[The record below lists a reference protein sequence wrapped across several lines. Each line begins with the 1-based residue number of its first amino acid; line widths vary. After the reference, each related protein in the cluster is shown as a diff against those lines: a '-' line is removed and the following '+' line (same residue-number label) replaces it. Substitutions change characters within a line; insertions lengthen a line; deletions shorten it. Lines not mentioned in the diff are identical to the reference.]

1 MRTKWT
7 KAIARQQGEILELD
21 TLLTMPSDKNGIYF
35 LHTSLM
41 ETSDKRHLRIVS
53 KVQKHNYK
61 KGTLIFLQGMEDS
74 CERYGELFYELS
86 GRGFSY
92 ASFDW
97 YGQGGSVPDA
107 TETKKKSRLTFD
119 INQHIGDLDEFL
131 QKIVYPD
138 CPPPYYFLA
147 YDMGCLIA
155 ISALDIINNQCQ
167 RFIGLSPLFT
177 PLGYTTGSF
186 QSKLTSLMSDFGLGR
201 LKLPRA
207 KLLFSNISGPT
218 KGRGSEVSRQKKS
231 QNIRLP
237 DRRWLARV
245 LETVNFAKTRLQ
257 KNDLR
262 FPTIF
267 VLGHNDKLINAQQ
280 LLRFCNNVRLA
291 DTMRLSGAG
300 HDILNG
306 SDNLKKQ
313 FWALFDTFIPGT
325 KAYDI
330 NY

>member
-1 MRTKWT
+1 
-7 KAIARQQGEILELD
+7 
-21 TLLTMPSDKNGIYF
+21 
-35 LHTSLM
+35 M
-41 ETSDKRHLRIVS
+41 ETSDKRRLRIVS
-53 KVQKHNYK
+53 KVQKHNTQ
-61 KGTLIFLQGMEDS
+61 KGTLVFLQGMEDS

-86 GRGFSY
+86 RRGFSY

-97 YGQGGSVPDA
+97 YGQGASVPDV
-107 TETKKKSRLTFD
+107 TETKKKLRLTFD

-147 YDMGCLIA
+147 YDMGCLVG
-155 ISALDIINNQCQ
+155 ISALNIINNQCQ

-177 PLGYTTGSF
+177 PFGYTTGSF
-186 QSKLTSLMSDFGLGR
+186 QSKLTSLMTDFGLGR

-207 KLLFSNISGPT
+207 KSLFANNSGLTTGRDSEIS
-218 KGRGSEVSRQKKS
+218 RLKKS
-231 QNIRLP
+231 HNIRLP
-237 DRRWLARV
+237 DRSWLAQV
-245 LETVNFAKTRLQ
+245 LETVNFAKARLH

-262 FPTIF
+262 FPTFF
-267 VLGHNDKLINAQQ
+267 VLGHNDKLINAQKS
-280 LLRFCNNVRLA
+280 LRFCNNVRLA
-291 DTMRLSGAG
+291 DTMTLFGAG

>member
-7 KAIARQQGEILELD
+7 KAIARQQGEIVELN
-21 TLLTMPSDKNGIYF
+21 TLLTMPSDKDGICF
-35 LHTSLM
+35 LHTSFM
-41 ETSDKRHLRIVS
+41 ETSDKRRLRIVS

-86 GRGFSY
+86 ARGFSY

-97 YGQGGSVPDA
+97 YGQGESVP
-107 TETKKKSRLTFD
+107 ETGNKKISRLIFD

-186 QSKLTSLMSDFGLGR
+186 QSKLTSLMTDFGLGR

-207 KLLFSNISGPT
+207 KSLFSNTSGPT
-218 KGRGSEVSRQKKS
+218 KGTNSEIDRLKNS
-231 QNIRLP
+231 QNIPLP

-245 LETVNFAKTRLQ
+245 LETVNFAKARLN

-267 VLGHNDKLINAQQ
+267 VLGHNDKLINTQK
-280 LLRFCNNVRLA
+280 LLRFCDNVRLA
-291 DTMRLSGAG
+291 DIMTLFGAG

-306 SDNLKKQ
+306 ADNSKKQ

>member
-7 KAIARQQGEILELD
+7 KVIARQQGEIVELH
-21 TLLTMPSDKNGIYF
+21 TLLTMPSDKNGTCF

-41 ETSDKRHLRIVS
+41 ETSDKRRLRIVS

-61 KGTLIFLQGMEDS
+61 KGTLVFLQGMEDS

-86 GRGFSY
+86 ARGFSY

-97 YGQGGSVPDA
+97 YGQGGSVPDVTGA
-107 TETKKKSRLTFD
+107 EKKSGLTFD

-186 QSKLTSLMSDFGLGR
+186 QSKLASLMTDFGLGR

-207 KLLFSNISGPT
+207 KSLFSNNSSLT
-218 KGRGSEVSRQKKS
+218 KGRNSEVDQQKNS
-231 QNIRLP
+231 QNIPLP

-245 LETVNFAKTRLQ
+245 LETVNFAKARLN

-267 VLGHNDKLINAQQ
+267 VLGHNDKLINAQKS
-280 LLRFCNNVRLA
+280 LRFCDNVRLA
-291 DTMRLSGAG
+291 DMMTLFGAG

-306 SDNLKKQ
+306 PEDLKKQ

>member
-1 MRTKWT
+1 
-7 KAIARQQGEILELD
+7 
-21 TLLTMPSDKNGIYF
+21 
-35 LHTSLM
+35 
-41 ETSDKRHLRIVS
+41 
-53 KVQKHNYK
+53 
-61 KGTLIFLQGMEDS
+61 MEDS

-86 GRGFSY
+86 RRGFSY

-97 YGQGGSVPDA
+97 YGQGASVPDV
-107 TETKKKSRLTFD
+107 TETKKKLRLTFD

-147 YDMGCLIA
+147 YDMGCLVG
-155 ISALDIINNQCQ
+155 ISALDIINNQCR

-186 QSKLTSLMSDFGLGR
+186 QSKLTSLMTDFGLGR

-207 KLLFSNISGPT
+207 KSLFANNNGLTTGRDSEIS
-218 KGRGSEVSRQKKS
+218 RLKKS

-237 DRRWLARV
+237 DRRWLAQV
-245 LETVNFAKTRLQ
+245 LETVNFAKARLH

-267 VLGHNDKLINAQQ
+267 VLGHNDKLINAQKS
-280 LLRFCNNVRLA
+280 LRFCNNVRLA
-291 DTMRLSGAG
+291 DMMTLFGAG

-306 SDNLKKQ
+306 SDNSKKQ

>member
-1 MRTKWT
+1 
-7 KAIARQQGEILELD
+7 
-21 TLLTMPSDKNGIYF
+21 
-35 LHTSLM
+35 M
-41 ETSDKRHLRIVS
+41 ETSDKRRLRIVS
-53 KVQKHNYK
+53 KVQKHNTQ
-61 KGTLIFLQGMEDS
+61 KGTLVFLQGMEDS

-86 GRGFSY
+86 RRGFSY

-97 YGQGGSVPDA
+97 YGQGASVPDV
-107 TETKKKSRLTFD
+107 TETKKKLRLTFD

-147 YDMGCLIA
+147 YDMGCLVG

-177 PLGYTTGSF
+177 PFGYTTGSF

-207 KLLFSNISGPT
+207 KSLFANNSGLT
-218 KGRGSEVSRQKKS
+218 TGSDSEVSRLKKS
-231 QNIRLP
+231 HNIRLP
-237 DRRWLARV
+237 DRRWLAQV
-245 LETVNFAKTRLQ
+245 LETVNFAKTRLH

-262 FPTIF
+262 FPTFF
-267 VLGHNDKLINAQQ
+267 VLGHNDKLINAQKS
-280 LLRFCNNVRLA
+280 LRFCDNVRLA
-291 DTMRLSGAG
+291 DIMTLFGAG

-306 SDNLKKQ
+306 PEDLKKQ